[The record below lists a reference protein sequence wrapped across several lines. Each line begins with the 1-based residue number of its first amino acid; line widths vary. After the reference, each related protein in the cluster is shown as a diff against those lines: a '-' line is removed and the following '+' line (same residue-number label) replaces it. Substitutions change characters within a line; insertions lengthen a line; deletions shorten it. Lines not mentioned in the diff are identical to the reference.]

1 MDQFGYTVYAGK
13 YIVQFRDG
21 NAQSVELEWPGQG
34 VGIEHTRTE
43 RAKLIPSDAQFVKQY
58 NPVKF
63 PELTVELYTS
73 EWLKGRFTEDAWT
86 GGGPG
91 DFIIIYI
98 VGDGAIKGM
107 IVATGNNP

>member
-13 YIVQFRDG
+13 YIVQFQDG
-21 NAQSVELEWPGQG
+21 NAQSVGLEWPDEG

-43 RAKLIPSDAQFVKQY
+43 RAKLISLDAEFVKQY
-58 NPVKF
+58 NPQES

-73 EWLKGRFTEDAWT
+73 EWLKSRFTEDAWT
-86 GGGPG
+86 GGQPG

-98 VGDGAIKGM
+98 VGDGAIKRM
-107 IVATGNNP
+107 IMATGNNP